1 MGGFIIY
8 GGNRKLLQGGKGER
22 ERRENLCNGL
32 FRFIFKKYIEKQFLL
47 MRGKIDIYAYE
58 FMIFLKVI

>member
-8 GGNRKLLQGGKGER
+8 GGNSKLLQGGGG
-22 ERRENLCNGL
+22 RENLCNGL

-58 FMIFLKVI
+58 FIIFLKVI

>member
-8 GGNRKLLQGGKGER
+8 GGNSILLQGGKGER
-22 ERRENLCNGL
+22 EGRENLCNGL

>member
-8 GGNRKLLQGGKGER
+8 GGNSKLLQGGRER